1 MATSRK
7 ENTESAYYADFEN
20 RPGDVPAGF
29 KGLGY
34 YSRTSIEDVVNNFIV
49 AYTGDG
55 KIISKVPKYE
65 VEFWAQRGVQEFSY
79 DILHSDKSIE
89 IELGEARQFPLPQDF
104 VSYQQLSVIAR
115 DGTKIKLFPTK
126 EISNPTAILQDGE
139 FKYVYDTDGGLQEA
153 AQSTLVNRFQ
163 GSSDGTQGA
172 QEYYNTNF
180 NQDNFSYYNARYG
193 SNPADMSSGGSFFID
208 KSKGVIFFDGSFV
221 GPDYAIV
228 VLDYIS
234 DGLANNGDLSAVYI
248 PKMAED
254 AMYSFILYNL
264 CKLRPSAGG
273 AVALYKKEASSK
285 MRNAKIRLTDYKSD
299 EMTQVLRGKSKWIK
313 H

>member
-49 AYTGDG
+49 AYIGDG

-126 EISNPTAILQDGE
+126 EISNPTAILQDSE
-139 FKYVYDTDGGLQEA
+139 FKYAYDTDGGLQEA
-153 AQSTLVNRFQ
+153 AQSTLVDRFQ

-264 CKLRPSAGG
+264 CKLRPASAQL
-273 AVALYKKEASSK
+273 VPLYKKEASAK

>member
-7 ENTESAYYADFEN
+7 ENTESAYYADFDG

-49 AYTGDG
+49 AYIGDG

-153 AQSTLVNRFQ
+153 AQSTLVDRFQ

-264 CKLRPSAGG
+264 CKLRPASAQL
-273 AVALYKKEASSK
+273 VPLYKKEASAK

>member
-49 AYTGDG
+49 AYIGDG

-126 EISNPTAILQDGE
+126 EISNPTAILQDSE

-153 AQSTLVNRFQ
+153 AQSTLVDRFQ

-264 CKLRPSAGG
+264 CKLRPASAQL
-273 AVALYKKEASSK
+273 VPLYKKEASAK

>member
-49 AYTGDG
+49 AYIGDG

-264 CKLRPSAGG
+264 CKLRPASAQL
-273 AVALYKKEASSK
+273 VPLYKKEASAK

>member
-7 ENTESAYYADFEN
+7 ENTESAYYADFDG

-49 AYTGDG
+49 AYIGDG

-264 CKLRPSAGG
+264 CKLRPASAQL
-273 AVALYKKEASSK
+273 VPLYKKEASAK

>member
-7 ENTESAYYADFEN
+7 ENTESAYYADFEG
-20 RPGDVPAGF
+20 RLSDVPDGF

-34 YSRTSIEDVVNNFIV
+34 YSRTSIEDVVNNFMV

-89 IELGEARQFPLPQDF
+89 IELNEALQFPLPQDF
-104 VSYQQLSVIAR
+104 VSYQQLSVIGK
-115 DGTKIKLFPTK
+115 DGTKTKLFPTS
-126 EISNPTAILQDGE
+126 EASNPTAILQDDE
-139 FKYVYDTDGGLQEA
+139 FDYTYDNDGNLQQA
-153 AQSTLVNRFQ
+153 SQSTSVSRFQ
-163 GSSDGTQGA
+163 TVSDGTQIA
-172 QEYYNTNF
+172 QEYYSSDYNH
-180 NQDNFSYYNARYG
+180 DNFSYYNTRYG
-193 SNPADMSSGGSFFID
+193 SNPAKMQSGGNFFID
-208 KSKGVIFFDGSFV
+208 KSKGVIFFDSSFGGSE
-221 GPDYAIV
+221 GPLI

-234 DGLANNGDLSAVYI
+234 DGLVNNGDLSAVYI

-264 CKLRPSAGG
+264 CKVRPSAGG

-285 MRNAKIRLTDYKSD
+285 MRNTKIRLTNYKSD
-299 EMTQVLRGKSKWIK
+299 EMAQVLRGKSKWIK

>member
-7 ENTESAYYADFEN
+7 ENTESAYYADFEGRLN
-20 RPGDVPAGF
+20 DVPAGF

-34 YSRTSIEDVVNNFIV
+34 YSRTSIEDVVNSFIV

-89 IELGEARQFPLPQDF
+89 IELNEALQFPLPQDF
-104 VSYQQLSVIAR
+104 VSYQQLSVVGK
-115 DGTKIKLFPTK
+115 DGTKTKLFPTK
-126 EISNPTAILQDGE
+126 EASNPTAILQDSE
-139 FKYVYDTDGGLQEA
+139 FNYTYDVDGKLQEA
-153 AQSTLVNRFQ
+153 AQSTSADRFQ
-163 GSSDGTQGA
+163 TSGDGTQVA
-172 QEYYNTNF
+172 QEYYSSDYNH
-180 NQDNFSYYNARYG
+180 DNFSYYNTRYG
-193 SNPADMSSGGSFFID
+193 SNPVKMQSGGNFFID
-208 KSKGVIFFDGSFV
+208 KNKGVIFFDSSFSGAE
-221 GPDYAIV
+221 GPII

-234 DGLANNGDLSAVYI
+234 DGLADNGDLSAVYI

-264 CKLRPSAGG
+264 CKVRPSAGG
-273 AVALYKKEASSK
+273 AVGLYKKEASSK
-285 MRNAKIRLTDYKSD
+285 MRNTKIRLTNYKSD
-299 EMTQVLRGKSKWIK
+299 EIAQVLRGKSKWIK